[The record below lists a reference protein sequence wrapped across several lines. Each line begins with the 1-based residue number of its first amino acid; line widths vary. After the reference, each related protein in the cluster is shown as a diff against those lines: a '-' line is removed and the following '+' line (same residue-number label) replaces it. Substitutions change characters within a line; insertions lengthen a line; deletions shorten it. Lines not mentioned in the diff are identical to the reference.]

1 MSDDP
6 TVHTIFEPVTATWQ
20 YIVACPETKK
30 AVVIDPVLDF
40 DLANLKITT
49 QSADELL
56 RIIREHGYTVD
67 YLLETHA
74 HADHLTAA
82 AYLQQHL
89 HRSQGSRPP
98 ISTGHRIRQV
108 QRTFAAKYGVP
119 RADLDAAFDK
129 LFGDDEAFAIGRLTA
144 VALHLPGH
152 TPDHSG
158 YRVGACVFAGDSL
171 FNPDVG
177 TARCD
182 FPAGD
187 AATLWRS
194 VRALLALP
202 AHYRL
207 YTGHDYPPEGRRE
220 QPVPCVT
227 VAEQRARNK
236 HVKDGTEADEFV
248 RWRRERDA
256 GLKEPRLLHP
266 ALQTN
271 IRGGRLAETVEGSGI
286 TFLSLPVRMPFRD
299 LTRVHRFQ

>member
-1 MSDDP
+1 MSDEP
-6 TVHTIFEPVTATWQ
+6 TVHTVFEPVTATWQ

-56 RIIREHGYTVD
+56 RIIRAHGYTVD

-82 AYLQQHL
+82 AYLQQQL
-89 HRSQGSRPP
+89 HQRSQGCSPRPP
-98 ISTGHRIRQV
+98 VSTGHRIRQV

-119 RADLDAAFDK
+119 QAELDAAFDK
-129 LFGDDEAFAIGRLTA
+129 LFADDEAFAVGRLTA
-144 VALHLPGH
+144 IALHLPGH

-158 YRVGACVFAGDSL
+158 YQIGTCVFAGDSI

-194 VRALLALP
+194 VQALLALP
-202 AHYRL
+202 GHYRL
-207 YTGHDYPPEGRRE
+207 YTGHDYPPEGGQRG
-220 QPVPCVT
+220 PMPYVT

-236 HVKDGTEADEFV
+236 HVKDGTEEDEFV

-256 GLKEPRLLHP
+256 GLKDPRLLHP

-271 IRGGRLAETVEGSGI
+271 IRGGRLAQTGEGSGI
-286 TFLSLPVRMPFRD
+286 TFLSLPVQMPFR
-299 LTRVHRFQ
+299 L

>member
-1 MSDDP
+1 MSDEP

-30 AVVIDPVLDF
+30 AVVIDAVLDF
-40 DLANLKITT
+40 DLSNLKITT

-82 AYLQQHL
+82 AYLQQQL

-98 ISTGHRIRQV
+98 VST
-108 QRTFAAKYGVP
+108 
-119 RADLDAAFDK
+119 
-129 LFGDDEAFAIGRLTA
+129 GRLTA

-158 YRVGACVFAGDSL
+158 YRVGPCVFAGDSL

-202 AHYRL
+202 GHYRL
-207 YTGHDYPPEGRRE
+207 YTGHDYPPEGGERG
-220 QPVPCVT
+220 PVPYVT

-236 HVKDGTEADEFV
+236 HVKDGTEEDEFV

-271 IRGGRLAETVEGSGI
+271 IRGGRLAETGEGSGI
-286 TFLSLPVRMPFRD
+286 TFLSLPVQMPFR
-299 LTRVHRFQ
+299 L

>member
-1 MSDDP
+1 MSDEP
-6 TVHTIFEPVTATWQ
+6 TVHTVFEPVTATWQ

-56 RIIREHGYTVD
+56 HIIRAHGYTVD

-82 AYLQQHL
+82 AYLQQQL
-89 HRSQGSRPP
+89 HQRSQGCSRPP
-98 ISTGHRIRQV
+98 VSTGHRIRQV

-119 RADLDAAFDK
+119 QAELDAAFDK
-129 LFGDDEAFAIGRLTA
+129 LFADDEVFAVGRLTA
-144 VALHLPGH
+144 TALHLPGH

-158 YRVGACVFAGDSL
+158 YQIGTCVFAGDSI

-194 VRALLALP
+194 VQALLALP
-202 AHYRL
+202 GHYRL
-207 YTGHDYPPEGRRE
+207 YTGHDYPPEE
-220 QPVPCVT
+220 
-227 VAEQRARNK
+227 
-236 HVKDGTEADEFV
+236 
-248 RWRRERDA
+248 
-256 GLKEPRLLHP
+256 
-266 ALQTN
+266 
-271 IRGGRLAETVEGSGI
+271 EGSQRG
-286 TFLSLPVRMPFRD
+286 PMP
-299 LTRVHRFQ
+299 